1 MWGYPCQLKS
11 RDSFFPN
18 RAYPNPMDHH
28 VISFPPSKLQCFQAS
43 PIFRHTYFI
52 KIIKVHLPSGYL
64 TEPWKITIFNGKTHY
79 KWPCS
84 MAMLNNQR
92 VNHLKSWY
100 LPMLTVS
107 NTTGF
112 NRRAWPLL
120 HRVLLAHALDDLGHN
135 VQVLGE
141 REASALNHRKH
152 GKFEV

>member
-1 MWGYPCQLKS
+1 
-11 RDSFFPN
+11 
-18 RAYPNPMDHH
+18 
-28 VISFPPSKLQCFQAS
+28 
-43 PIFRHTYFI
+43 
-52 KIIKVHLPSGYL
+52 
-64 TEPWKITIFNGKTHY
+64 
-79 KWPCS
+79 

-135 VQVLGE
+135 VQVLE
-141 REASALNHRKH
+141 RE
-152 GKFEV
+152 GKLYRGWTTENQGNFEV